1 MLKKVLTLIF
11 KSLTINNVINKRK
24 EVKKM
29 IRKYYNVRENE
40 KTTYDKLYNIE
51 MTETRMSRTKSGKSW
66 SKRNIEE
73 TKKIIDFEEY
83 FNYLSSVQYF
93 KNIGGIERVEK
104 SYTISGYIPT
114 RLTSVSP
121 DRQIKVVRHFRI
133 TRKEY

>member
-1 MLKKVLTLIF
+1 
-11 KSLTINNVINKRK
+11 
-24 EVKKM
+24 M
-29 IRKYYNVRENE
+29 IREYYNVRENE
-40 KTTYDKLYNIE
+40 KETYNKLYNIE
-51 MTETRMSRTKSGKSW
+51 MTETRMSRTKTGKSW
-66 SKRNIEE
+66 SKKNIEE

-93 KNIGGIERVEK
+93 KNIGGSERVEK

-121 DRQIKVVRHFRI
+121 DRQIKVIRHFRI